1 VQRSSST
8 TALATIVRE
17 IVGKLI
23 SSIPDY
29 IIKGMT
35 AFVRWYF
42 HLGMIGMV
50 LATCCIAIA
59 VILIGPI
66 LGLPSSVQDQI
77 RGFLEPALVLLFLA
91 AIFLGMIR
99 GGKHS

>member
-1 VQRSSST
+1 MQRSSST
-8 TALATIVRE
+8 SAFATIVHE
-17 IVGKLI
+17 ILGKLV

-35 AFVRWYF
+35 ALLRWYF

-66 LGLPSSVQDQI
+66 VGLPSSVQDQV
-77 RGFLEPALVLLFLA
+77 RAFLEPALVLLFLA